1 MARKTI
7 WLNKITNTVI
17 MFDVDTG
24 DVFDIGV
31 DIVEFHNEEIVQYN
45 EDCLYSSSFD
55 EWMSSEKRS

>member
-1 MARKTI
+1 
-7 WLNKITNTVI
+7 